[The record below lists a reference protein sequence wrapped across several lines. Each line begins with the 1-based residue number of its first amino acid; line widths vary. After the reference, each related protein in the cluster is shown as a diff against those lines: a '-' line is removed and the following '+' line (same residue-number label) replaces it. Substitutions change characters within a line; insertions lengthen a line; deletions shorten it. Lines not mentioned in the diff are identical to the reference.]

1 MNMESD
7 PDECKG
13 GEVLTTGNQY
23 ISSGGHVPHLSSLD
37 GRTGDIIL
45 KDNLSLNDN
54 QHRRRIKSMLPEDYV
69 SNTSSVTSTPALDNN
84 DQETNNERNSAYETI

>member
-1 MNMESD
+1 MESD
-7 PDECKG
+7 PDECKV

-37 GRTGDIIL
+37 GRNGDIVL

-54 QHRRRIKSMLPEDYV
+54 
-69 SNTSSVTSTPALDNN
+69 
-84 DQETNNERNSAYETI
+84 

>member
-23 ISSGGHVPHLSSLD
+23 ISNGGHVPHLSSLD

-54 QHRRRIKSMLPEDYV
+54 
-69 SNTSSVTSTPALDNN
+69 
-84 DQETNNERNSAYETI
+84 